1 MELDYV
7 KLKELKPAIA
17 GYIRES
23 QTLLKRAPVPDEKA
37 VHDIRVLMKKSR
49 AVLKLASPQLDDPF
63 FERDITD
70 LREVGRMLCS
80 QREISVQRK
89 ILKEFRKEYPE
100 IFSGLRENEI
110 LARLLEKHETL
121 QEPSA
126 ETITALEQ
134 INSLLNKTAYRIRF
148 QTMTM
153 IDPQLLIKELEHTY
167 LVVVG
172 TYLNCRNNPK
182 QEMLHKFRKKSKD
195 FLYQLYIFRPL
206 NPSVVKDL
214 EKKLD
219 SMTQNLGKYNDIAQ
233 IINDLDYNYKNKSN
247 PAALDELIIKF
258 REAQDRYLSKVWP
271 TAYQIFCPG
280 QILVNVLGFKLLVI

>member
-7 KLKELKPAIA
+7 KLKEFKPAIA

-23 QTLLKRAPVPDEKA
+23 QSLLKRSPVPDEKA

-80 QREISVQRK
+80 RRETSVQRK

-100 IFSGLRENEI
+100 IFSRLRENENLI
-110 LARLLEKHETL
+110 QLLEKRDPV

-126 ETITALEQ
+126 EIIAAAEQ
-134 INSLLNKTAYRIRF
+134 IDSLLNKTAYRIRF
-148 QTMTM
+148 QTMTR

-167 LVVVG
+167 LITVG
-172 TYLNCRNNPK
+172 AYLNCRNNPK
-182 QEMLHKFRKKSKD
+182 HEMLHKFRKKAKD

-219 SMTQNLGKYNDIAQ
+219 SLTQNLGKYNDIAQ
-233 IINDLDYNYKNKSN
+233 IIEDLDYHYNNKSN
-247 PAALDELIIKF
+247 PAVMDELIIKF
-258 REAQDRYLSKVWP
+258 REAQDRYLSRVWP
-271 TAYQIFCPG
+271 AAYQIFCPG

>member
-7 KLKELKPAIA
+7 KLKELKPALA

-23 QTLLKRAPVPDEKA
+23 QTLLKRAPVPDEKE

-49 AVLKLASPQLDDPF
+49 AMLKLLSPQVEDPF
-63 FERDITD
+63 FERDAAD
-70 LREVGRMLCS
+70 LREVGRKLCS
-80 QREISVQRK
+80 RRETSVQRK

-100 IFSGLRENEI
+100 IFSELRNNEM
-110 LARLLEKHETL
+110 LTKLLGRHESE
-121 QEPSA
+121 QEPS
-126 ETITALEQ
+126 EEIKTTLEQ
-134 INSLLNKTAYRIRF
+134 IYSLLNNTAYRIRF
-148 QTMTM
+148 QTMTK
-153 IDPQLLIKELEHTY
+153 IDPQLLIKELERTY
-167 LVVVG
+167 SDVVG
-172 TYLNCRNNPK
+172 DYLNCRNNPK

-206 NPSVVKDL
+206 NPSVIKDL

-233 IINDLDYNYKNKSN
+233 IIKYLDYHYKNRSN
-247 PAALDELIIKF
+247 PAAMDELIIKF
-258 REAQDRYLSKVWP
+258 REKQDRYLSRVWP

>member
-7 KLKELKPAIA
+7 KLKELKPAVA

-23 QTLLKRAPVPDEKA
+23 QSLLKRSPVPDEKA

-49 AVLKLASPQLDDPF
+49 AVLKLASPQLNDPF

-80 QREISVQRK
+80 QRETSVQRK

-100 IFSGLRENEI
+100 IFSELRENEI
-110 LARLLEKHETL
+110 LMQLLEKYEPV
-121 QEPSA
+121 QEPSTEMA
-126 ETITALEQ
+126 AALGQ
-134 INSLLNKTAYRIRF
+134 IDSLLNKTAYRIRF
-148 QTMTM
+148 QTMTK
-153 IDPQLLIKELEHTY
+153 INPQLLIKELERTY
-167 LVVVG
+167 LDVVG
-172 TYLNCRNNPK
+172 AYLNCRNNPK
-182 QEMLHKFRKKSKD
+182 QEMLHKFRKRSKD

-206 NPSVVKDL
+206 NTIVVKDL

-219 SMTQNLGKYNDIAQ
+219 SMTQNLGRYNDIAQ
-233 IINDLDYNYKNKSN
+233 IIKYLDYHYKNRSN
-247 PAALDELIIKF
+247 PAAMDELIIKF
-258 REAQDRYLSKVWP
+258 RESQDRYLSRAWP
-271 TAYQIFCPG
+271 TAYKIFCPG

>member
-7 KLKELKPAIA
+7 KLKELKPAVA

-23 QTLLKRAPVPDEKA
+23 QTLLKRAPVPYEKA

-49 AVLKLASPQLDDPF
+49 AVLKLASPQIDDPF

-80 QREISVQRK
+80 QRETSVQRK

-110 LARLLEKHETL
+110 LTQLLEKHEPV

-126 ETITALEQ
+126 EIVAALEQ
-134 INSLLNKTAYRIRF
+134 IDSLLNKTAYRIRF
-148 QTMTM
+148 QTMTK
-153 IDPQLLIKELEHTY
+153 IDPQLLIKELERTY
-167 LVVVG
+167 LDIVG
-172 TYLNCRNNPK
+172 AYLNCRNNPK

-206 NPSVVKDL
+206 NPSVIKDL

-219 SMTQNLGKYNDIAQ
+219 SMTQNLGRYNDIAQ
-233 IINDLDYNYKNKSN
+233 IIKYLDYHYKNRSN
-247 PAALDELIIKF
+247 PTAMDELIIKF
-258 REAQDRYLSKVWP
+258 RDAQDRYLSRVWP
-271 TAYQIFCPG
+271 TAYKIFCPG
-280 QILVNVLGFKLLVI
+280 QIFVNVLGFKLLVI

>member
-7 KLKELKPAIA
+7 KLKELKPAVA

-23 QTLLKRAPVPDEKA
+23 QSLLKRSPVPDEKA

-49 AVLKLASPQLDDPF
+49 AVLKLASPQLNDPF

-80 QREISVQRK
+80 QRETSVQRK

-100 IFSGLRENEI
+100 IFSELRENEI
-110 LARLLEKHETL
+110 LMQLLEKYEPV

-126 ETITALEQ
+126 EMAAALGQ
-134 INSLLNKTAYRIRF
+134 IDSLLNKTAYRIRF
-148 QTMTM
+148 QTMTK
-153 IDPQLLIKELEHTY
+153 INPQLLIKELERTY
-167 LVVVG
+167 LDVVG
-172 TYLNCRNNPK
+172 AYLNCRNNPK
-182 QEMLHKFRKKSKD
+182 QEMLHKFRKRSKD

-206 NPSVVKDL
+206 NTIVVKDL

-219 SMTQNLGKYNDIAQ
+219 SMTQNLGRYNDIAQ
-233 IINDLDYNYKNKSN
+233 IIKYLDYHYKNRSN
-247 PAALDELIIKF
+247 PAAMDELIIKF
-258 REAQDRYLSKVWP
+258 RESQDRYLSRAWP
-271 TAYQIFCPG
+271 TAYKIFCPG

>member
-23 QTLLKRAPVPDEKA
+23 QSLLKRSPVPDEKA

-49 AVLKLASPQLDDPF
+49 AVLNLASPQLDDPF
-63 FERDITD
+63 FERDIAD
-70 LREVGRMLCS
+70 LREVGRILCS
-80 QREISVQRK
+80 QRETSVQRK

-100 IFSGLRENEI
+100 IFSGLLENEI
-110 LARLLEKHETL
+110 LTQYLEKHEPVG
-121 QEPSA
+121 EPSA
-126 ETITALEQ
+126 EIIAAVEQ
-134 INSLLNKTAYRIRF
+134 IDSLLNKTAYRIRF
-148 QTMTM
+148 QTMTS

-167 LVVVG
+167 LVAVG
-172 TYLNCRNNPK
+172 AYLNCRNNPK
-182 QEMLHKFRKKSKD
+182 QELLHKFRKKSKD

-206 NPSVVKDL
+206 NPSVVKGL

-233 IINDLDYNYKNKSN
+233 IIKDLDYHYKNRSN
-247 PAALDELIIKF
+247 PPVMDELIIKF
-258 REAQDRYLSKVWP
+258 REAQDLYLSRVWP
-271 TAYQIFCPG
+271 TAYKIFCPG

>member
-1 MELDYV
+1 M
-7 KLKELKPAIA
+7 KLKELKPAVA

-23 QTLLKRAPVPDEKA
+23 QSLLKRSPVPDEKA

-49 AVLKLASPQLDDPF
+49 AVLKLASPQLNDPF

-80 QREISVQRK
+80 QRETSVQRK

-100 IFSGLRENEI
+100 IFSELRENEI
-110 LARLLEKHETL
+110 LMQLLEKYEPV

-126 ETITALEQ
+126 EMAAALGQ
-134 INSLLNKTAYRIRF
+134 IDSLLNKTAYRIRF
-148 QTMTM
+148 QTMTK
-153 IDPQLLIKELEHTY
+153 INPQLLIKELERTY
-167 LVVVG
+167 LDVVG
-172 TYLNCRNNPK
+172 AYLNCRNNPK
-182 QEMLHKFRKKSKD
+182 QEMLHKFRKRSKD

-206 NPSVVKDL
+206 NTIVVKDL

-219 SMTQNLGKYNDIAQ
+219 SMTQNLGRYNDIAQ
-233 IINDLDYNYKNKSN
+233 IIKYLDYHYKNRSN
-247 PAALDELIIKF
+247 PAAMDELIIKF
-258 REAQDRYLSKVWP
+258 RESQDRYLSRAWP
-271 TAYQIFCPG
+271 TAYKIFCPG